1 VAPADPSH
9 RRAIRIVAFVEAAKG
24 LLALMAASGLLG
36 LMHHDIAK
44 LAARLVRHLH
54 LDPASH
60 YPHVFLEAAANLH
73 DTRLLL
79 LALGA
84 AAYALVRF
92 AEAGGLLF
100 EKAWAEW
107 LAAIS
112 GGIYVPAEVWHFV
125 HRPSLFGFV
134 LFAINLLVV
143 GLMVQA
149 LRARRRP
156 ALHDGSLEG

>member
-1 VAPADPSH
+1 LAPTDSSH
-9 RRAIRIVAFVEAAKG
+9 RRAIRVVAFVEAAKG
-24 LLALMAASGLLG
+24 LLAVLAASGLLG
-36 LMHHDIAK
+36 LMHHDLAK
-44 LAARLVRHLH
+44 LAGRLVHHLH

-84 AAYALVRF
+84 AVYALVRF

-112 GGIYVPAEVWHFV
+112 GGIYVPAEVWRFLHK
-125 HRPSLFGFV
+125 PSWLGFV
-134 LFAINLLVV
+134 LFCVNLLVV
-143 GLMVQA
+143 GLMVQS
-149 LRARRRP
+149 ARDDARSSRT
-156 ALHDGSLEG
+156 